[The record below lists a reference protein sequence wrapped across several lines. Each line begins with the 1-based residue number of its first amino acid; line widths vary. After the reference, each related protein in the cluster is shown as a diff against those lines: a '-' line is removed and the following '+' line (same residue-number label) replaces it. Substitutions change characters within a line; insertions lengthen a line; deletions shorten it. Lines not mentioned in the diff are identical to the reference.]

1 MWCKDFDDNNVYW
14 DNFISVLEVVK
25 LTSFVYFVCS
35 CNRKLMLVIY
45 IISGVE
51 VTYVAKTDM
60 VEESASCEE
69 M

>member
-1 MWCKDFDDNNVYW
+1 
-14 DNFISVLEVVK
+14 
-25 LTSFVYFVCS
+25 
-35 CNRKLMLVIY
+35 MLVIY